1 MKKLKIVLSV
11 IFICLIF
18 LGLYL
23 SQISEKEYSA
33 TEFVLDTSCSVTFYG
48 RDAKEAADAVFAEL
62 RRLDD
67 LMSLY
72 KSSSEVSK
80 INAARAGEAVSVSK
94 DTYEVLKTA
103 LEICEKSGGAF
114 DITLAPV
121 TGLWGFGSNDAKI
134 PEDRELEAAVLKT
147 GYEKISLKD
156 GQTVVKSED
165 GVKIDLGGAAKGY
178 AGDCAR
184 KAAKSYDLT
193 GGIIDLGGNIICFG
207 KNPKSDDKKWT
218 IGIQIPFEPSGTYQK
233 TVVLD
238 EGAVVTSGI
247 YQRYFELDEKLYHH
261 IIDPETG
268 YPAWRDYKSVTVV
281 LDNSLKA
288 DCLATAAYVLDKES
302 AKALVEQYEGEIYYE
317 Y

>member
-11 IFICLIF
+11 MLSCFIF

-23 SQISEKEYSA
+23 SQTRKKEYSA

-48 RDAKEAADAVFAEL
+48 RNAKEAADAVFAEL

-121 TGLWGFGSNDAKI
+121 TMLWGFGSKDEKI
-134 PEDRELEAAVLKT
+134 PEDKELKSAVSKT

-156 GQTVVKSED
+156 GQTVIKSED

-184 KAAKSYDLT
+184 KVAKSYGLT

-207 KNPKSDDKKWT
+207 ENPKSDDKKWT
-218 IGIQIPFEPSGTYQK
+218 IGIQIPFEPSGTYEK

-261 IIDPETG
+261 IIDPKTG
-268 YPAWRDYKSVTVV
+268 YPARRDYKSVTVV

-302 AKALVEQYEGEIYYE
+302 AKTLIEQYKGEIYYE